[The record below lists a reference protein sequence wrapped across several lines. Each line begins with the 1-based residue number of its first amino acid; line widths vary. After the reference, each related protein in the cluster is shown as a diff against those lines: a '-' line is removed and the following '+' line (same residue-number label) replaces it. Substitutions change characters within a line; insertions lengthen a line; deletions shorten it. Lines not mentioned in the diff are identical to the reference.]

1 MYGYSIVSVSA
12 HHWSQVAISSCE
24 FSYLFNDHP
33 SPWINPINQRNQG
46 LESDRYNCSYSSSGD
61 FFFSF
66 FFTVLF

>member
-24 FSYLFNDHP
+24 FSYLFTDHP

-46 LESDRYNCSYSSSGD
+46 LESDRYNCS
-61 FFFSF
+61 
-66 FFTVLF
+66 